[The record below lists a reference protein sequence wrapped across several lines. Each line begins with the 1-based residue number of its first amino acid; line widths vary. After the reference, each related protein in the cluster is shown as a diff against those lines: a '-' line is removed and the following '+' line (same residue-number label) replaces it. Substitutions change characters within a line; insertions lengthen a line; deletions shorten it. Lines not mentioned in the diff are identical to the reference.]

1 MILRKSVERYR
12 VLEGVRR
19 IRDGELDAQ
28 INVAE
33 LHGDSRVLAE
43 AINSIGT
50 GLEYAVAESTKNERM
65 KADLI
70 TNVSHDIKP
79 PLTSIVNYVN
89 LLKRED
95 IENERAKGYIKIL
108 DEKAARLKQLT
119 EDLVEAS
126 KVSSGNVKLDMQN
139 IDLVEMVYQTAGEFN
154 EKFEKKE
161 LTIVTKLPNT
171 PVLIC
176 ADGRQLYRVIEN
188 LYNNVA
194 KYAME
199 RTRVYVEVAVK
210 EERVTFSIKNVSEKA
225 LALENS
231 QAGDLTER
239 FTRGDSSRTTEG
251 SGLGL
256 SIAKSLTQLMGGNF
270 EVSVDGDLFKATLVF
285 VNQAAVESAIDLG
298 KI

>member
-70 TNVSHDIKP
+70 TNVSHDIKT
-79 PLTSIVNYVN
+79 PLTSTVNYVN

-251 SGLGL
+251 SGRWHTE
-256 SIAKSLTQLMGGNF
+256 IKSVEL
-270 EVSVDGDLFKATLVF
+270 VD
-285 VNQAAVESAIDLG
+285 
-298 KI
+298 